1 MAAIPYTFTM
11 FWFQQLPNQTI
22 SYQCDLFLWPPYR
35 PHHVLVNLERR
46 SSWVIWLSVIDDQ
59 GICILSILPIV
70 SSTDMDDTDGFIR
83 IYLLVERQSLKINAL
98 LHWQPTERKKR
109 KTTQLTININTDD
122 DQQKEKR
129 TMYHWKS
136 THRQDMKQ
144 QYNMDLNKNVAIF

>member
-1 MAAIPYTFTM
+1 MAVIPYTFTM
-11 FWFQQLPNQTI
+11 FWFQQLPNHTI

-35 PHHVLVNLERR
+35 PHQVLVNLERR

-70 SSTDMDDTDGFIR
+70 SNTDTDDTDGFIR

-98 LHWQPTERKKR
+98 LHWQPTERQKR